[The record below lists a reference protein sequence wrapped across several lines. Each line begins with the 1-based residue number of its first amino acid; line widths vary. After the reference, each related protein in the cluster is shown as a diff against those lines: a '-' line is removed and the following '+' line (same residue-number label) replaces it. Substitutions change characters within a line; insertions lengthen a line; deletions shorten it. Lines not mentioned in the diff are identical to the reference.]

1 MTCFGRK
8 LRRTIMQHMPWR
20 KALLSLAMLFLIA
33 CTAVGQGAT
42 PQAKKKPAA
51 SSQPAPS
58 TPKLQLDP
66 KALEI
71 LKATSDKLAAAHTIS
86 FTAVELF
93 EHLTRQGAPLGYT
106 AKYEVTLQRPDKLRV
121 LKPADGPSNSFYYD
135 GKSMMGYASAE
146 NLLAVADAPPTI
158 DATLEKA
165 YKLAGISVPFDD
177 LIVANPYG
185 DLVPGLIHAYY
196 VGQSHVVAGIT
207 TDIVA
212 YAGDGVF
219 VQMWVG
225 ADDKL
230 PRLVRAIYL
239 DDPDHLRHD
248 LSITDW
254 KLDEPLPADTFTLPA
269 SAATAKHIP
278 FADARQHVQPGA
290 KAPANAKPPA
300 KTKPT
305 KSQQ

>member
-1 MTCFGRK
+1 MMRPNSC
-8 LRRTIMQHMPWR
+8 R
-20 KALLSLAMLFLIA
+20 KALLSLAMLLLI
-33 CTAVGQGAT
+33 VGTGFTQSAA
-42 PQAKKKPAA
+42 PQPKKKTTPAA
-51 SSQPAPS
+51 KPAPAP
-58 TPKLQLDP
+58 PKLQLEP

-71 LKATSDKLAAAHTIS
+71 LKATSDRLAGAHTLS

-93 EHLTRQGAPLGYT
+93 ENLTRQDVPLGYT

-121 LKPADGPSNSFYYD
+121 LKPADGPPNSFYYD
-135 GKSMMGYASAE
+135 GKTMMGYAPSE

-165 YKLAGISVPFDD
+165 YQLAGISLPFDD

-212 YAGDGVF
+212 YAGDNVF
-219 VQMWVG
+219 VQVWIG
-225 ADDKL
+225 AEDKL

-239 DDPDHLRHD
+239 DDPDHLRHE
-248 LSITDW
+248 LAITDW
-254 KLDEPLPADTFTLPA
+254 KLDEAVPADTFTPPN

-278 FADARQHVQPGA
+278 FAAAHPETPPGA
-290 KAPANAKPPA
+290 KPPKKGNPA
-300 KTKPT
+300 KK
-305 KSQQ
+305 Q

>member
-1 MTCFGRK
+1 MHRMFC
-8 LRRTIMQHMPWR
+8 R
-20 KALLSLAMLFLIA
+20 KALLSFATILLVASEGF
-33 CTAVGQGAT
+33 GQSAT
-42 PQAKKKPAA
+42 PPAKKKPAA
-51 SSQPAPS
+51 SAKPAPAAP
-58 TPKLQLDP
+58 TLQLEP

-71 LKATSDKLAAAHTIS
+71 LKAASDKLAAAHTLS

-121 LKPADGPSNSFYYD
+121 LKPADGQANGFYYD
-135 GKSMMGYASAE
+135 GKTMTGYASAE
-146 NLLAVADAPPTI
+146 NLVAVADAPPTI

-165 YKLAGISVPFDD
+165 YQLAGISVPFDD
-177 LIVANPYG
+177 LIVADPYG
-185 DLVPGLIHAYY
+185 DLKPGLKHAYY
-196 VGQSHVVAGIT
+196 VGQSNVVGGVT

-225 ADDKL
+225 AEDKL
-230 PRLVRAIYL
+230 PRLVRAVYL
-239 DDPDHLRHD
+239 DDPDKMRHE

-254 KLDEPLPADTFTLPA
+254 KLDEAVPADTFALPS

-278 FADARQHVQPGA
+278 FAEARQHVSTGA
-290 KAPANAKPPA
+290 KAPA
-300 KTKPT
+300 KTKPA
-305 KSQQ
+305 KSQ

>member
-1 MTCFGRK
+1 MIRDKILHGA
-8 LRRTIMQHMPWR
+8 P
-20 KALLSLAMLFLIA
+20 LFLLGVLLVVG
-33 CTAVGQGAT
+33 TSVGQTAAQQPT
-42 PQAKKKPAA
+42 KSAPKPKPAA
-51 SSQPAPS
+51 AA
-58 TPKLQLDP
+58 PKLQLEP

-71 LKATSDKLAAAHTIS
+71 LKATSDKLAAANTMS

-106 AKYEVTLQRPDKLRV
+106 TEYEVTLQRPDKLRV

-135 GKSMMGYASAE
+135 GKSMMGYAPAE
-146 NLLAVADAPPTI
+146 NLLAVADAPLTI

-185 DLVPGLIHAYY
+185 DLLPGLKHAYY
-196 VGQSHVVAGIT
+196 VGQSHVVGRTT

-219 VQMWVG
+219 VQLWVG

-230 PRLVRAIYL
+230 PRLMRAIYL
-239 DDPDHLRHD
+239 DDPDQLRHELA
-248 LSITDW
+248 LSDW
-254 KLDEPLPADTFTLPA
+254 KLDEAVPADTFTPPN
-269 SAATAKHIP
+269 SAATAKRIP
-278 FADARQHVQPGA
+278 FAVAQPQTLPGA
-290 KAPANAKPPA
+290 KAPAKAKPA
-300 KTKPT
+300 

>member
-1 MTCFGRK
+1 MRNKIVRG
-8 LRRTIMQHMPWR
+8 
-20 KALLSLAMLFLIA
+20 ASLLLLGASLA
-33 CTAVGQGAT
+33 CTSFGQSAAQQPRKSAPKPT
-42 PQAKKKPAA
+42 PAPAA
-51 SSQPAPS
+51 S
-58 TPKLQLDP
+58 KLQLEP
-66 KALEI
+66 KALDV
-71 LKATSDKLAAAHTIS
+71 LKATSDKLAAANTVS

-106 AKYEVTLQRPDKLRV
+106 TRYEVTLQRPDKLRV

-135 GKSMMGYASAE
+135 GKSMIGYAPAE

-158 DATLEKA
+158 DATLQKA

-185 DLVPGLIHAYY
+185 DLLPGLKHAYY
-196 VGQSHVVAGIT
+196 VGQSHVVGGTT

-219 VQMWVG
+219 VQLWVG

-230 PRLVRAIYL
+230 PRLIRAVYL
-239 DDPDHLRHD
+239 DDPDQLRHELA
-248 LSITDW
+248 LSDW
-254 KLDEPLPADTFTLPA
+254 KLDEAVPADTFTPPN
-269 SAATAKHIP
+269 SAATAKRIP
-278 FADARQHVQPGA
+278 FAVAQPQTPPGA
-290 KAPANAKPPA
+290 KAPAKAKPA
-300 KTKPT
+300 

>member
-1 MTCFGRK
+1 
-8 LRRTIMQHMPWR
+8 MPFLPIR
-20 KALLSLAMLFLIA
+20 KALPALVMMLLVTGAGFTQ
-33 CTAVGQGAT
+33 TAA
-42 PQAKKKPAA
+42 PPAKKKPAA
-51 SSQPAPS
+51 SAKAAPAA
-58 TPKLQLDP
+58 PKLQLDP

-71 LKATSDKLAAAHTIS
+71 LKATSDKLAGAHTLS

-93 EHLTRQGAPLGYT
+93 EQPTRQGAPLGYT

-121 LKPADGPSNSFYYD
+121 VKPADGNSTAFYYD
-135 GKSMMGYASAE
+135 GKTMMGYSPTE
-146 NLLAVADAPPTI
+146 NLLAVADAPTTI

-177 LIVANPYG
+177 LIVADPYG
-185 DLVPGLIHAYY
+185 DLKPGLVHAYY
-196 VGQSHVVAGIT
+196 VGQSNVVAGIT

-239 DDPDHLRHD
+239 DDPNHWRHE
-248 LSITDW
+248 LAITDW
-254 KLDEPLPADTFTLPA
+254 KLDEAVPADTFAPPA
-269 SAATAKHIP
+269 AAATAKHIP
-278 FADARQHVQPGA
+278 FAAAHPEGPVDKKPAA
-290 KAPANAKPPA
+290 KS
-300 KTKPT
+300 KPT
-305 KSQQ
+305 KKP

>member
-1 MTCFGRK
+1 MRHVLC
-8 LRRTIMQHMPWR
+8 R
-20 KALLSLAMLFLIA
+20 KAMLSLAMLVLAASGAF
-33 CTAVGQGAT
+33 GQSAT
-42 PQAKKKPAA
+42 PAKKKPSA
-51 SSQPAPS
+51 SAKPAPAA
-58 TPKLQLDP
+58 LQLDP

-71 LKATSDKLAAAHTIS
+71 LKTTSDKLAAAHTLS

-106 AKYEVTLQRPDKLRV
+106 TKYEVTLERPDKLRV
-121 LKPADGPSNSFYYD
+121 LKPADGPANGFYYD
-135 GKSMMGYASAE
+135 GKSMMGYAPAE

-185 DLVPGLIHAYY
+185 DLAPGLIHAYY
-196 VGQSHVVAGIT
+196 VGQSHVIAGIT

-230 PRLVRAIYL
+230 PRLIRAIFL
-239 DDPDHLRHD
+239 DDPDHLRHE
-248 LSITDW
+248 LAITDW
-254 KLDEPLPADTFTLPA
+254 KLDKPVPADTFSLPS

-278 FADARQHVQPGA
+278 FEAVHPQQPS
-290 KAPANAKPPA
+290 NAKPPA
-300 KTKPT
+300 KAKPA

>member
-1 MTCFGRK
+1 MP
-8 LRRTIMQHMPWR
+8 LLPSRR
-20 KALLSLAMLFLIA
+20 ALPALAMMLLFA
-33 CTAVGQGAT
+33 SAGFAQTATA
-42 PQAKKKPAA
+42 PAKKKPATIA
-51 SSQPAPS
+51 KAAPAAP
-58 TPKLQLDP
+58 PLQLEP

-71 LKATSDKLAAAHTIS
+71 LKATGDKLAAAHTMS

-93 EHLTRQGAPLGYT
+93 EQPTRQGAPLAYT
-106 AKYEVTLQRPDKLRV
+106 AKYEVMLQRPDKLRV
-121 LKPADGPSNSFYYD
+121 LKPADGNDTSFYYD
-135 GKSMMGYASAE
+135 GKTMMGYSPTE
-146 NLLAVADAPPTI
+146 SLLAVADAPPTI

-177 LIVANPYG
+177 LIVADPYG
-185 DLVPGLIHAYY
+185 DLKPGLVHAYY

-239 DDPDHLRHD
+239 DDPDHWRHEMA
-248 LSITDW
+248 ITDW
-254 KLDEPLPADTFTLPA
+254 KLDEAVAADTFAPPEA
-269 SAATAKHIP
+269 AATAKHIP
-278 FADARQHVQPGA
+278 FAAAHSELPGA
-290 KAPANAKPPA
+290 TVPA
-300 KTKPT
+300 KARPPQKR
-305 KSQQ
+305 

>member
-1 MTCFGRK
+1 
-8 LRRTIMQHMPWR
+8 MQSEPCR
-20 KALLSLAMLFLIA
+20 KALLSLAMMFLIA
-33 CTAVGQGAT
+33 GVGVTQTAA
-42 PQAKKKPAA
+42 PQAKKKTPASAKPAPAA
-51 SSQPAPS
+51 
-58 TPKLQLDP
+58 PKLQLEP

-71 LKATSDKLAAAHTIS
+71 LKATSDKLAAAHTLS

-106 AKYEVTLQRPDKLRV
+106 TKYEVTLERPDKLRV
-121 LKPADGPSNSFYYD
+121 LKLGDGPANSFYYD
-135 GKSMMGYASAE
+135 GKSMMGYAPAE

-196 VGQSHVVAGIT
+196 VGQSHVVAGTT
-207 TDIVA
+207 TDIIA

-219 VQMWVG
+219 VQVWIG

-239 DDPDHLRHD
+239 DDPDHLRHE
-248 LSITDW
+248 LALTDW
-254 KLDEPLPADTFTLPA
+254 KLDEPVPADTFTLPS

-278 FADARQHVQPGA
+278 FEAARPYTT
-290 KAPANAKPPA
+290 PNAKPPVKA
-300 KTKPT
+300 KPT
-305 KSQQ
+305 KSQ

>member
-1 MTCFGRK
+1 MQYTSC
-8 LRRTIMQHMPWR
+8 RR
-20 KALLSLAMLFLIA
+20 ALLSLAMILLIA
-33 CTAVGQGAT
+33 GTGLAQTAA
-42 PQAKKKPAA
+42 KPAA
-51 SSQPAPS
+51 KKPPASKKAAPAA
-58 TPKLQLDP
+58 PAEPGLQLEP

-71 LKATSDKLAAAHTIS
+71 LKATSDKLAAAHTMS

-93 EHLTRQGAPLGYT
+93 ENLTRQGAPLGYT
-106 AKYEVTLQRPDKLRV
+106 TKYEVTLERPDKLRV
-121 LKPADGPSNSFYYD
+121 LKPADGPANAFYYD
-135 GKSMMGYASAE
+135 GKSMMGYAPAE

-165 YKLAGISVPFDD
+165 YKLAGIAVPFDD

-185 DLVPGLIHAYY
+185 DLVPGLKHAYY

-219 VQMWVG
+219 AQVWIG

-239 DDPDHLRHD
+239 DDPDHLRHELA
-248 LSITDW
+248 LSDW
-254 KLDEPLPADTFTLPA
+254 KLDEAVPADTFTLPS

-278 FADARQHVQPGA
+278 FEAVHPQQPTS
-290 KAPANAKPPA
+290 AKPPA
-300 KTKPT
+300 KAKPT
-305 KSQQ
+305 KSQ